1 MSWDDV
7 QSILLR
13 NAHATAVR
21 HLIFRVAPRA
31 WAKEDTR
38 EERQR
43 RARNPRGTPG
53 RGGDALGHLKRLLK
67 ATPLTVGD
75 RAVEGLHCS
84 LGFTYDGLEAL
95 GMPLKFLQLFA
106 RLAPAFRAGA
116 SARAAQLGD
125 TGVSAPSGWEAAF
138 RRENAHVL
146 LTLHGTVAA
155 IEAQMQAWERM
166 EEELAGQRG
175 KNGDDEGSPLLLVSD
190 ELLGQRLGAPSGK
203 PGEWVHFGYRDGLV
217 EHRIAGVPSLASHK
231 PNVVIP
237 HAPGEFLLGHRN
249 DVGAN
254 RFHLPLAPD
263 HVRKFFHNSSFG
275 VLRKIEQDVH
285 RFEQS
290 VTRWLQDAR
299 AEVNTRNPDDKIRRE
314 WVKAKLCGRW
324 PTGEPIQPGQD
335 QAPPGKHP
343 EDHEDPRDF
352 VIDFAA
358 DQEATGCPWFS
369 HVRRM
374 DAQGH
379 AGPTQRPRSLLR
391 RGMPY
396 GPPNWDGNPDTHSR
410 GLLGLFFCASLEDQ
424 FELLV
429 GQWSNGSP
437 PGRPVTDAAS
447 DPLAGHHADP
457 RAAAVVP
464 LPGGRE
470 LLLTGFS
477 DWTRTRGTVYTW
489 HPRGDSLER
498 ILVQEYGDK
507 DDEPWL

>member
-1 MSWDDV
+1 MSWEDV

-13 NAHATAVR
+13 NAHAPAVR

-31 WAKEDTR
+31 WAKDDTL

-43 RARNPRGTPG
+43 RARSQRGTPG
-53 RGGDALGHLKRLLK
+53 RGGEALEQLKRLLGSTYPTFGDK
-67 ATPLTVGD
+67 AVN
-75 RAVEGLHCS
+75 GLHCT

-95 GMPLKFLQLFA
+95 GMPAKYLQLFA

-116 SARAAQLGD
+116 TARAAQLGD
-125 TGVSAPSGWEAAF
+125 TAASAPSGWECGF
-138 RRENAHVL
+138 RRGNAHIL
-146 LTLHGTVAA
+146 LTLHGTVAD
-155 IEAQMQAWERM
+155 IEAQMRDWERM
-166 EEELAGQRG
+166 EEELARER
-175 KNGDDEGSPLLLVSD
+175 NADEGSPLILVSD
-190 ELLGQRLGAPSGK
+190 ELLGQRLGAPRGQS
-203 PGEWVHFGYRDGLV
+203 GEWVHFGYRDGLV
-217 EHRIAGVPSLASHK
+217 EHRIAGVESLTNRK
-231 PNVVIP
+231 PDVVKVVP

-263 HVRKFFHNSSFG
+263 HVRQFFHNSSFG

-285 RFEQS
+285 RFEQT

-299 AEVNTRNPDDKIRRE
+299 AEVNPENSDDKIRRAY
-314 WVKAKLCGRW
+314 VKAKLCGRW
-324 PTGEPIQPGQD
+324 PTGEAIRPGQD
-335 QAPPGKHP
+335 QAPPGRHP
-343 EDHEDPRDF
+343 EDPEDPEDF
-352 VIDFAA
+352 FIDFAA
-358 DQEATGCPWFS
+358 DKDATGCPWFS

-374 DAQGH
+374 DARGH

-396 GPPNWDGNPDTHSR
+396 GPPNWEGNPDPHSR

-437 PGRPVTDAAS
+437 PGRPATDAAS

-477 DWTRTRGTVYTW
+477 GWTRTRGTVYTW
-489 HPRGDSLER
+489 HPRRDALER